1 VLDFHNLRG
10 QGSGTRT
17 HEWNQLSS
25 HWDSISVWLDLLI
38 KNLGKAVLGAGHLD
52 VSTVFTG
59 FTPSASIKVS
69 T

>member
-1 VLDFHNLRG
+1 
-10 QGSGTRT
+10 
-17 HEWNQLSS
+17 
-25 HWDSISVWLDLLI
+25 VWLDLLI